1 MSANKVFPIAP
12 RLYVLLVLVL
22 LMIAGLCL
30 RIVYASS
37 ISLHVDEFI
46 SLLAIRAILQHGYPL
61 LPSGTLYEQA
71 LLFSYMEA
79 PLLGIFG
86 FSATVGRVLSVAAS
100 LATIAV
106 VYYAGSKLFSRHVGL
121 VAAALTA
128 LSPESIAW
136 GSRVRMYAL
145 LQLLVLLSI
154 WFLWRGGTESK
165 GARYRWAAILCYL
178 GALFTHPV
186 SVLLFAP
193 LLLALVLLRGPR
205 DMLDLASI
213 PELLVPLC
221 GILATFVLKAVGQ
234 PGQLEALAE
243 SRPYLAPTLNVM
255 EGLRPIAPFFTN
267 TERIPLTVLAAL
279 GLVLVIMLVLSART
293 RASVGLDQ
301 RDFRAPLFLY
311 AILGGTV
318 LEMVFLVGPTW
329 RDTRY
334 LFMLEPIF
342 FLLASWMAIL
352 AVHWVCGKL
361 RDRMPDAWHDRLPQ
375 RRFAWLATS
384 LLVVAACLWVLPAA
398 RTTLARQEWG
408 YDLAFEYLGAEW
420 RDGDAVM
427 TIVPYACQLY
437 VPRCDYYVS
446 GKGYEEY
453 VFDREGVLI
462 DRWIGA
468 PLLTSA
474 SQLESVLSE
483 NARTWLVVD
492 GWRLAARFDLAFVRA
507 VAEQMDVVY
516 EAQGVRVLL
525 AEGRRPMAE
534 PATSK
539 PLAVDFGGQIRLVR
553 YELSGEDALPGSDVH
568 FTLYWQAQRPV
579 GEEYTIFVH
588 LRGEDGATI
597 SQDDY
602 PPLKNLYPTYY
613 WSEDQVVPDPRV
625 LSVPQGAAHGWYR
638 LEVGLYDSQDRQ
650 PLAVLDEQG
659 AAVSNTAVLDY
670 VWIGDGMQRLEPQ
683 HAAHANLDNKVL
695 LVGHD
700 GVPDSIEAGQEL
712 HLALYWQASTRMN
725 ENYTVFVH
733 LLDGE
738 GGLLAQHDGQPTRGF
753 YPTSFWDE
761 GEVIRDEHSVPIDS
775 SVPRGEYELV
785 VGMYLWAT
793 GDRLPVLDERNRAMG
808 DVVSL
813 GTVRLVAG

>member
-1 MSANKVFPIAP
+1 MSANRSFLIAP
-12 RLYVLLVLVL
+12 RSYALLVLIL
-22 LMIAGLCL
+22 LMVAGLCL
-30 RIVYASS
+30 RIVYAST

-46 SLLAIRAILQHGYPL
+46 SLLAIRAILEHGYPL

-79 PLLGIFG
+79 PLLAIFG
-86 FSATVGRVLSVAAS
+86 FSATVGRALSVAAS
-100 LATIAV
+100 LTTIVV
-106 VYYAGSKLFSRHVGL
+106 VYYAGSRLFSRHVGL
-121 VAAALTA
+121 VAVALTA

-186 SVLLFAP
+186 SVVLFVP
-193 LLLALVLLRGPR
+193 LLLALVLVRGAR
-205 DMLDLASI
+205 GMLSLASI

-221 GILATFVLKAVGQ
+221 GMLATLVLKAVGQ

-243 SRPYLAPTLNVM
+243 SRPYLAPSFNVV

-267 TERIPLTVLAAL
+267 AERIPLTVLAAL
-279 GLVLVIMLVLSART
+279 GLVLVIVLVLST
-293 RASVGLDQ
+293 RARASLGCDRGGLK
-301 RDFRAPLFLY
+301 APIFLY
-311 AILGGTV
+311 TILGGTV

-334 LFMLEPIF
+334 LFMLESIF
-342 FLLASWMAIL
+342 FLIASWVAVF
-352 AVHWVCGKL
+352 AVHWICRKL
-361 RDRMPDAWHDRLPQ
+361 RDGMPSGWHGRFPE
-375 RRFAWLATS
+375 RRVAWLSTS
-384 LLVVAACLWVLPAA
+384 VLVVAACLWVLPAA
-398 RTTLARQEWG
+398 RTALAREEWG
-408 YDLAFEYLGAEW
+408 YDLAFEYLGGEW
-420 RDGDAVM
+420 RDGDAVI
-427 TIVPYACQLY
+427 TIAPYACQLY
-437 VPRCDYYVS
+437 LPRCDYYAS

-453 VFDREGVLI
+453 VFDREGELI

-483 NARTWLVVD
+483 YPRTWLVVD
-492 GWRLAARFDLAFVRA
+492 GWRLAARFDLDFVRT

-525 AEGRRPMAE
+525 AEGRRPTAE
-534 PATSK
+534 PAMTR
-539 PLAVDFGGQIRLVR
+539 PLAINFGSQIRLVR
-553 YELSGEDALPGSDVH
+553 YELSGKDALPGSDMH
-568 FTLYWQAQRPV
+568 LTLYWQAQRPV

-625 LSVPQGAAHGWYR
+625 LSVPQGAPPGWYR
-638 LEVGLYDSQDRQ
+638 LEVGLYDSRDRQ
-650 PLAVLDEQG
+650 PLSVLDEQG
-659 AAVSNTAVLDY
+659 AAVSSTAVLDY

-712 HLALYWQASTRMN
+712 HLALYWQASTRMK
-725 ENYTVFVH
+725 EDYTVFVH

-738 GGLLAQHDGQPTRGF
+738 GGLVAQHDGQPTHGF

>member
-1 MSANKVFPIAP
+1 MSANRVFPIAR
-12 RLYVLLVLVL
+12 RLYALLVLGL

-61 LPSGTLYEQA
+61 LPSGTLYEQG
-71 LLFSYMEA
+71 LLFSYIEA

-86 FSATVGRVLSVAAS
+86 FSATVGRALSVAAS

-145 LQLLVLLSI
+145 LQLLVQLSI

-186 SVLLFAP
+186 SVLLLVP

-205 DMLDLASI
+205 GMLKPASI

-221 GILATFVLKAVGQ
+221 GILATLVLKAVGQ

-243 SRPYLAPTLNVM
+243 SRPYLAPSLNVM

-279 GLVLVIMLVLSART
+279 GLVLVIMLVLSARA

-301 RDFRAPLFLY
+301 RGLRAPLFLY
-311 AILGGTV
+311 TILGGTV

-342 FLLASWMAIL
+342 FLIASWMATV
-352 AVHWVCGKL
+352 AVHWVCRRVRHG
-361 RDRMPDAWHDRLPQ
+361 MPSGWHDRLPE
-375 RRFAWLATS
+375 RRVAWLATS
-384 LLVVAACLWVLPAA
+384 LLVVAACLLVLPAA

-408 YDLAFEYLGAEW
+408 YDLAFEYLGQQW

-453 VFDREGVLI
+453 VFDRNGVLI

-483 NARTWLVVD
+483 NPRTWLVVD
-492 GWRLAARFDLAFVRA
+492 GWRLAARFDLDFVRT
-507 VAEQMDVVY
+507 VAEQMGVVY

-525 AEGRRPMAE
+525 AEGRRPTAE
-534 PATSK
+534 PATGK
-539 PLAVDFGGQIRLVR
+539 PLAASFGEQIELVR
-553 YELSGEDALPGSDVH
+553 YELSSDDALPGSDLH
-568 FTLYWQAQRPV
+568 LTLYWQALRAV
-579 GEEYTIFVH
+579 SEEYTVFVH

-638 LEVGLYDSQDRQ
+638 LEVGLYDSR
-650 PLAVLDEQG
+650 G
-659 AAVSNTAVLDY
+659 
-670 VWIGDGMQRLEPQ
+670 GQRLPVVDQSGSQGGDFVVVDYIWVGEDSALKPSHQ
-683 HAAHANLDNKVL
+683 IGANLGNQVRL
-695 LVGHD
+695 LGHD
-700 GVPDSIEAGQEL
+700 GVPRSTEAGQTVPL
-712 HLALYWQASTRMN
+712 SLYWEGLTKMA
-725 ENYTVFVH
+725 EDYTVFVH
-733 LLDGE
+733 LVDGD
-738 GGLLAQHDGQPTRGF
+738 GGTAAQHDGQPLQGF
-753 YPTSFWDE
+753 YPTSFWDA
-761 GEVIRDEHSVPIDS
+761 GEIVRDEVGVSVGPSVPA
-775 SVPRGEYELV
+775 GEYELV
-785 VGMYLWAT
+785 AGLYLPT
-793 GDRLPVLDERNRAMG
+793 RGERLPVLDEDGQAVG
-808 DVVSL
+808 DTVSL
-813 GTVRLVAG
+813 GVITVAER